1 MPGAR
6 GGRGGS
12 GPAAASPSP
21 APARCPG
28 PPLPPAPPGPRTL
41 RSPQDSGPPPP
52 PQPRGGLPTPTSR
65 LPSHLGARPGRCG
78 AETLS
83 VAVGRDGDSG
93 PSLPASGCGT
103 RVPAP
108 VPEARPGRGRG
119 WAGDRG
125 GPGPQVGGEMTRLG
139 GAVGARPDSA
149 WLRTPGSQNPVLG
162 AGSSRARWATAPSCG
177 LLPTVPLFLKGP
189 RRPAARVERGWRRGE
204 WRRRR
209 GGLPCRSCGHRTS
222 GGDDERPT

>member
-1 MPGAR
+1 MGARRRGGAAGGGCPLGREGSRARAGVPGVR

-108 VPEARPGRGRG
+108 VPEARAGAGPGLGRRQGRARAAGRRRDDKVGRRG
-119 WAGDRG
+119 WGA
-125 GPGPQVGGEMTRLG
+125 PRLG
-139 GAVGARPDSA
+139 LAAHTRFSEPRPRRWVLPSPLGDCA
-149 WLRTPGSQNPVLG
+149 LLR
-162 AGSSRARWATAPSCG
+162 ATAHRPA
-177 LLPTVPLFLKGP
+177 VLKGP
-189 RRPAARVERGWRRGE
+189 APPRSARGARMAKG
-204 WRRRR
+204 
-209 GGLPCRSCGHRTS
+209 
-222 GGDDERPT
+222 